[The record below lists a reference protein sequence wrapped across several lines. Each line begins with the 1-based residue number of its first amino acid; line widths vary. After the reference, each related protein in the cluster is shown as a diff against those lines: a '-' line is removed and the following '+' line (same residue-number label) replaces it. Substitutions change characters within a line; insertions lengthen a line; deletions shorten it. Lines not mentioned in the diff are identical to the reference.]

1 MVKRRRRLLRRLSVY
16 IVQPVANQLEPLY
29 GRRIVRETSFRFVN
43 ACWPCYHHWPGWRR
57 PHTVSRRRAI
67 VYRLCRWACGS
78 HGLCREKTTSGQVYD
93 ANDINRPEKM
103 SISNVNKLIT
113 PLDRDGKPPVP
124 ISRLLHVCGSAST
137 NGRVHSPHMSSCHR
151 LLGCIALHSLCIEA
165 GRSIAGWTVYL

>member
-1 MVKRRRRLLRRLSVY
+1 M
-16 IVQPVANQLEPLY
+16 
-29 GRRIVRETSFRFVN
+29 
-43 ACWPCYHHWPGWRR
+43 
-57 PHTVSRRRAI
+57 
-67 VYRLCRWACGS
+67 YRLCRWACGS

-165 GRSIAGWTVYL
+165 GRSIAGWTWMNGNRPKTQQTDRRHVNRRLKARSHCVGWA